1 MAEVRVIGELTAK
14 DPKAASNFV
23 QRVSTFVEVNPR
35 TPSRGSLSQMKQA
48 GVGCVRGLQGRTSP
62 CGIQTGR

>member
-23 QRVSTFVEVNPR
+23 QRVSTFVEVNP
-35 TPSRGSLSQMKQA
+35 
-48 GVGCVRGLQGRTSP
+48 
-62 CGIQTGR
+62 